1 MRYPA
6 SEKLEIIRLVER
18 SHQPA
23 RRTLE
28 TLGIPPSTALPLQV
42 DFELIC
48 LAQLQTAI
56 RRHRVIGAPK
66 WGIRSRMPLQLVG
79 HEGLDNSQALCSPVR
94 PRRKKGEMVVAQGQE

>member
-23 RRTLE
+23 RRTL
-28 TLGIPPSTALPLQV
+28 TLGSPRSTALPLQV
-42 DFELIC
+42 DFALIC
-48 LAQLQTAI
+48 LAQLQTSI
-56 RRHRVIGAPK
+56 RRHPVIGAPK

-79 HEGLDNSQALCSPVR
+79 HEGLDNSQARCAPVR
-94 PRRKKGEMVVAQGQE
+94 PRLKKGDMVVAQGQE